1 MKEHFTIRYSSS
13 EDNDTIMD
21 LEMNFDN
28 PTDEMLVKR
37 LTDWLIAIG
46 KNNINIIVIQ
56 TIPTATER
64 ATERARETATSLLN
78 DN

>member
-56 TIPTATER
+56 TIPTTR
-64 ATERARETATSLLN
+64 ATATPLLN
-78 DN
+78 DNELYE

>member
-56 TIPTATER
+56 TPR
-64 ATERARETATSLLN
+64 ATPLLN

>member
-37 LTDWLIAIG
+37 LTDWLTAIG

-56 TIPTATER
+56 TPTP
-64 ATERARETATSLLN
+64 TSTPLLN

>member
-1 MKEHFTIRYSSS
+1 MIRYSSS

-56 TIPTATER
+56 TIPTTR
-64 ATERARETATSLLN
+64 ATATPLLN

>member
-1 MKEHFTIRYSSS
+1 MKEHFMIRYSSS

-56 TIPTATER
+56 TIPTTR
-64 ATERARETATSLLN
+64 ATATPLLN